1 MTLDMRNKFFNTLVF
16 SMLSFTVCMKGVLA
30 QNPIVPP
37 GLYIADPSSH
47 VWKDGR
53 LYIYGSRDESP
64 AYYCSHDHYVLST
77 SDLIHW
83 EVTRDAFASAGKNDQ
98 VPYSDDFLYAP
109 DCQYKDGIYY
119 LYYTLASPVN
129 TEGVATSKSPVGPFT
144 NGKVI
149 DLAGINQIDPCV
161 FMDDDGQGYY
171 IWGQFSA
178 KIAKLKP
185 NMTEIDK
192 STIKDGIVTEKEHF
206 FHEGGYMVKRNG
218 IYYFIYA
225 HMGRAGMPTCIGYA
239 TSKSPMGPFKY
250 GGVIVDNDHCDPGNW
265 NNHGSIVEFKGKWYV
280 FYHRSSHNSVTMR
293 RACMEPITFN
303 EDGSI
308 NEVEMT
314 TQGAAGPLN
323 PLQKM
328 DAERACLFTGNV
340 RIVAFTADNEEL
352 TGIRNEDK
360 AGYKYFSFEPGTDS
374 ITFRVAPGKTG
385 GKIDIGLDNRW
396 SPSIGTVDIPG
407 NGDGRT
413 WITVKGKISQVKGV
427 HAIWLRFNGTGE
439 DLFNLD
445 WFQFSN
451 HTIK

>member
-1 MTLDMRNKFFNTLVF
+1 MKKCGMWKMILVLLVPVF
-16 SMLSFTVCMKGVLA
+16 SFNLPA
-30 QNPIVPP
+30 QNPIAKP

-47 VWKDGR
+47 IWKDGK
-53 LYIYGSRDESP
+53 LYLYGSRDENP
-64 AYYCSHDHYVLST
+64 AYYCSHDHYVLS
-77 SDLIHW
+77 SADLIHW
-83 EVTRDAFASAGKNDQ
+83 EVTKDAFASQGKNDQ
-98 VPYSDDFLYAP
+98 VSYSDDFLYAP
-109 DCQYKDGIYY
+109 DCQYKDGTYY

-129 TEGVATSKSPVGPFT
+129 TEGVATSTSPTGPFT

-225 HMGRAGMPTCIGYA
+225 HMGRAGMPTCIGYSTA
-239 TSKSPMGPFKY
+239 KSPMGPYKY

-265 NNHGSIVEFKGKWYV
+265 NNHGSIVEFRGKWYV
-280 FYHRSSHNSVTMR
+280 LYHRATHNSVTMR
-293 RACMEPITFN
+293 KACIEPITFN
-303 EDGSI
+303 ADGSI

-314 TQGAAGPLN
+314 TQGAAGPLS
-323 PLQKM
+323 PLLRM
-328 DAERACLFTGNV
+328 DAERACLLTGNV
-340 RIVAFTADNEEL
+340 RIVAFATDNEEL
-352 TGIRNEDK
+352 TGIRNDDK
-360 AGYKYFSFEPGTDS
+360 AGYKYFNFENATDS
-374 ITFRVAPGKTG
+374 VTFMVAPGRAG

-396 SPSIGTVDIPG
+396 GPSIGTVEIPG
-407 NGDGRT
+407 NGDGKN
-413 WITVKGKISQVKGV
+413 WITVKGKISQVSGV
-427 HAIWLRFNGTGE
+427 HAIWLRFIGTGE
-439 DLFNLD
+439 DLFDID
-445 WFQFSN
+445 WFQFSS
-451 HTIK
+451 HTKK

>member
-1 MTLDMRNKFFNTLVF
+1 MRYNILCNLVLCILFFGI
-16 SMLSFTVCMKGVLA
+16 FTPGILA
-30 QNPIVPP
+30 QNPIAKP

-47 VWKDGR
+47 VWKDGK
-53 LYIYGSRDESP
+53 LYIYGSRDENP

-83 EVTRDAFASAGKNDQ
+83 EVTPDAFASAGKNDQ

-109 DCQYKDGIYY
+109 DCQYKNGTYY

-129 TEGVATSKSPVGPFT
+129 TEGVATSNSPVGPFV
-144 NGKVI
+144 NGMVI
-149 DLAGINQIDPCV
+149 DLGGINQIDPCV
-161 FMDDDGQGYY
+161 FIDDDGQGYY

-178 KIAKLKP
+178 KMAKLMP
-185 NMTEIDK
+185 NMVEIDK
-192 STIKDGIVTEKEHF
+192 STIRDSVVTEKDHF

-225 HMGRAGMPTCIGYA
+225 HMGRAGMPTCIGYSTA
-239 TSKSPMGPFKY
+239 TSPMGPYKY

-293 RACMEPITFN
+293 RACVEPITFHA
-303 EDGSI
+303 DGSI
-308 NEVEMT
+308 DEVEMT

-323 PLQKM
+323 PLLKM
-328 DAERACLFTGNV
+328 DAERACLLTGNV
-340 RIVAFTADNEEL
+340 RIVAFTAGNEEL

-360 AGYKYFSFEPGTDS
+360 AGYKYFHFESGTDS
-374 ITFRVAPGKTG
+374 IIFMVAPGKTG

-396 SPSIGTVDIPG
+396 GPSIGTVDIPG
-407 NGDGRT
+407 HGDGKT

-427 HAIWLRFNGTGE
+427 HAIWLRFSGTGE
-439 DLFNLD
+439 DLFNVD
-445 WFQFSN
+445 WFKFSSQ
-451 HTIK
+451 TGK